1 MFTLAKRFDDEGE
14 VEEAEEEDIEF
25 LEAGEDSAEAFESP
39 EESLDFVALLV
50 ESAVVFPGLDAVGL
64 WRNDRD
70 HAQAEHQLSG
80 FVTLVGAIH
89 QQRQAFRH
97 GPQFRQQGAT
107 FGSIVRMAGRQGE
120 GYGRSSIRGNQMNL
134 GVPAAARL
142 ADGLRSVFFRAPVPS
157 GCTLIEVESS
167 ANASILIRTIC
178 SDCNFSNT

>member
-1 MFTLAKRFDDEGE
+1 MFTLAKGFDDEGE

-25 LEAGEDSAEAFESP
+25 LEAGEDSAEALESS
-39 EESLDFVALLV
+39 EEALDFVAFFV
-50 ESAVVFPGLDAVGL
+50 EGAVVFPGLDAVGL
-64 WRNDRD
+64 WRNHRD
-70 HAQAEHQLSG
+70 HAQAEHQLPG

-89 QQRQAFRH
+89 QQRQAFWHR
-97 GPQFRQQGAT
+97 PQFRQQGAT

-134 GVPAAARL
+134 GVPSPARL
-142 ADGLRSVFFRAPVPS
+142 ADGLRPVFFRAPVPS

-178 SDCNFSNT
+178 CDCNFSNT

>member
-1 MFTLAKRFDDEGE
+1 MENDYVEHEGLKTAYSVVTSPRHNIISTQHNWGVFTLAKRFDDEGE

-39 EESLDFVALLV
+39 EEPLDFVALLV

-97 GPQFRQQGAT
+97 GPPCRQQSAT
-107 FGSIVRMAGRQGE
+107 FGSA
-120 GYGRSSIRGNQMNL
+120 
-134 GVPAAARL
+134 L
-142 ADGLRSVFFRAPVPS
+142 ADCSNAHSHAAPATHP
-157 GCTLIEVESS
+157 
-167 ANASILIRTIC
+167 
-178 SDCNFSNT
+178 